1 MQALYV
7 HFSYP
12 TTSTKLIEMQN
23 KLNLKKTKIC
33 QLSDTRWVC
42 RYKSCEAVLNNFE
55 AIICIL
61 TEEIETQESKDVAQ
75 AIGIIYLL
83 IFQ

>member
-1 MQALYV
+1 
-7 HFSYP
+7 
-12 TTSTKLIEMQN
+12 MQN
-23 KLNLKKTKIC
+23 KLNLKKTKIG
-33 QLSDTRWVC
+33 QLSDTRWDC

-55 AIICIL
+55 AIIWIL
-61 TEEIETQESKDVAQ
+61 TEEIEGQESKDVAQ